1 MVNKQNSTLISSCAL
16 GFETETI
23 LVVLCCQHSTS
34 KGMLVLEKLTVL
46 MLMIGAIGA
55 NRAGMG
61 LNSKYML
68 ALLALLR
75 GSYLLS
81 VLM

>member
-34 KGMLVLEKLTVL
+34 KGMLMFKLTVL